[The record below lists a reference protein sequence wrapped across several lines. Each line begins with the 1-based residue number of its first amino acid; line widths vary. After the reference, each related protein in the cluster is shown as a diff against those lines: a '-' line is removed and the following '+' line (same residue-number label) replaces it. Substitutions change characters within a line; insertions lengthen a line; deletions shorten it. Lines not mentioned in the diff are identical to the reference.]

1 MVLGDEGYHVVHY
14 LEGVA
19 FVVLYGY
26 IGQMYV
32 FAKLSARLWTFELL
46 IVWWLASL
54 VALFTLWWLCCRPRL
69 LHWYR
74 GFNTET
80 ILTSCIF

>member
-26 IGQMYV
+26 IGQYV
-32 FAKLSARLWTFELL
+32 C
-46 IVWWLASL
+46 
-54 VALFTLWWLCCRPRL
+54 LCQVVR
-69 LHWYR
+69 
-74 GFNTET
+74 
-80 ILTSCIF
+80 